1 MSNSPSSRPPVRRA
15 VPDAVP
21 DAVPVVPDAVPV
33 VPDAVPDTPTTGPR
47 TDGTDGPDGLVI
59 GLDIGGSKTH
69 GALWRDGTLVAE
81 ARAGSANVQNVT
93 PDVAARSLRELFD
106 QLLGDGSAGRSA
118 SAGRITRVVAGSGG
132 VDTAADADR
141 LRALIATHAPDAA
154 IDVVH
159 DTRLILAAGGA
170 RAGIA
175 VIVGTGSVAWG
186 VTEDGRQARSGGWG
200 YLLGDEGSGYWVAR
214 EAVRRALHR
223 HDVGLPAD
231 ALDTAVLELNDV
243 TIPTELIGLFHS
255 AAGRTYWAAQSR
267 AVFDAARDGHA
278 DAADILDRAAAAL
291 TRLVLDVASVI
302 GVPGPVVLG
311 GGLAMHQ
318 PDLQARLRELLAAS
332 GITRVVFLEE
342 DPVMGVRFLMQH
354 Q

>member
-1 MSNSPSSRPPVRRA
+1 MSNSPSSSPSSSPA
-15 VPDAVP
+15 VPAAP
-21 DAVPVVPDAVPV
+21 DAHDV
-33 VPDAVPDTPTTGPR
+33 PR
-47 TDGTDGPDGLVI
+47 TPGTGADARGTGRPAAGPAAGVVV

-93 PDVAARSLRELFD
+93 PDAAAHSLRELFGE
-106 QLLGDGSAGRSA
+106 LLTAAPAGP
-118 SAGRITRVVAGSGG
+118 AGAVRLVIAGSGG
-132 VDTAADADR
+132 VDTGADADR
-141 LRALIATHAPDAA
+141 LRALIAPHAPGAA

-231 ALDTAVLELNDV
+231 ALDAAVLALNDV
-243 TIPTELIGLFHS
+243 TTPTELIGLFHS

-278 DAADILDRAAAAL
+278 DAADILDRAAVAL

-318 PDLQARLRELLAAS
+318 PDLQVRLRTLLAAAD
-332 GITRVVFLEE
+332 ITRVVFLEE
-342 DPVMGVRFLMQH
+342 DPVMGVRFLMGQ
-354 Q
+354 

>member
-1 MSNSPSSRPPVRRA
+1 MPAAPSVPAASDVPGTPRPGV
-15 VPDAVP
+15 DARV
-21 DAVPVVPDAVPV
+21 
-33 VPDAVPDTPTTGPR
+33 TGR
-47 TDGTDGPDGLVI
+47 QAEGPAAGLVV

-93 PDVAARSLRELFD
+93 PAAAAHNLRELFGE
-106 QLLGDGSAGRSA
+106 LLTAGHSGH
-118 SAGRITRVVAGSGG
+118 AGAVRHVVAGSGG
-132 VDTAADADR
+132 VDTGADADR
-141 LRALIATHAPDAA
+141 LRALIAPHAPGAT

-231 ALDTAVLELNDV
+231 ALDTAVLALNDV
-243 TIPTELIGLFHS
+243 TTPTELIGLFHS
-255 AAGRTYWAAQSR
+255 SAGRTYWAAQSR
-267 AVFDAARDGHA
+267 AVFDAARDGHD
-278 DAADILDRAAAAL
+278 DAADILDRAAVAL

-318 PDLQARLRELLAAS
+318 PDLQVRLRTLLAAAD
-332 GITRVVFLEE
+332 ITRIVFLEQ
-342 DPVMGVRFLMQH
+342 DPVMGVRFLLGQ
-354 Q
+354 

>member
-1 MSNSPSSRPPVRRA
+1 MSNSPSSPPPSRPAAPTSPASDSESASAATRSDAREAVGPVA
-15 VPDAVP
+15 TL
-21 DAVPVVPDAVPV
+21 VV
-33 VPDAVPDTPTTGPR
+33 
-47 TDGTDGPDGLVI
+47 

-69 GALWRDGTLVAE
+69 GALWRGATLVAE

-93 PDVAARSLRELFD
+93 RDDAAASLADLFREL
-106 QLLGDGSAGRSA
+106 LAAAPAGVI
-118 SAGRITRVVAGSGG
+118 GRVVAGSGG

-141 LRALIATHAPDAA
+141 LRALIAPHAPGAV
-154 IDVVH
+154 IDVIH

-175 VIVGTGSVAWG
+175 VIAGTGSVAWG
-186 VTEDGRQARSGGWG
+186 VTGEGRQARSGGWG

-223 HDVGLPAD
+223 HDLGLGPD
-231 ALDTAVLELNDV
+231 ALDAAVLALNGV
-243 TIPTELIGLFHS
+243 CTPTELIGLFHS

-267 AVFDAARDGHA
+267 AVFDAARDGHD
-278 DAADILDRAAAAL
+278 DAADILDRAATDL

-318 PDLQARLRELLAAS
+318 PDLQERLRKRLAAAD
-332 GITRVVFLEE
+332 ITRVVFLDE
-342 DPVMGVRFLMQH
+342 DPVMGVRFLTAG
-354 Q
+354 